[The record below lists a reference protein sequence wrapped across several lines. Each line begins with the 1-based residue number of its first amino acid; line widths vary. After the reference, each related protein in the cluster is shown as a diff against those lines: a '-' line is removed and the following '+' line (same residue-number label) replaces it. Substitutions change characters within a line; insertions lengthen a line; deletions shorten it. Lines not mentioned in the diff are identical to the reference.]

1 MKQTM
6 NEQQLQQHIDDLSAD
21 IKPQRDLWQ
30 GIERA
35 IEIKSQQ
42 HSEPVAE
49 QSKGNIIR
57 ANFQPL
63 AWAASVVLAIIV
75 TFNYQNRAEQ
85 IPQLTVVEMIEQQYH
100 QEKQNMLVSFGK
112 PDLNKLPQDIRQQFE
127 EIQSARESL
136 LAALQDDP
144 QNADLLNLL
153 KWTQKQELNLL
164 EQLYSPKWQT
174 I

>member
-1 MKQTM
+1 MKETI
-6 NEQQLQQHIDDLSAD
+6 NEQQLQQRIDDLSAE
-21 IKPQRDLWQ
+21 IQPQRDLWQ

-35 IEIKSQQ
+35 IEIKSQVQ
-42 HSEPVAE
+42 PASEPRA
-49 QSKGNIIR
+49 SNGNIVR

-63 AWAASVVLAIIV
+63 AWAASIVLAVIL
-75 TFNYQNRAEQ
+75 TFNYQSRPEQ
-85 IPQLTVVEMIEQQYH
+85 APQLTAVEMIEQQYL

-112 PDLNKLPQDIRQQFE
+112 PNLDTLPDDIRQQFD

-136 LAALQDDP
+136 LTALEDDP